1 MLTVLSP
8 AKSLDFETRP
18 ATRKFSEA
26 ALEADT
32 DELIDVM
39 RSKSPAELEK
49 LMGISPALAE
59 LNHERFNDFERP
71 FTMQTARAA
80 ILAFDG
86 DVYRG
91 MDAPG
96 SFGPRDFTQAQKVVR
111 ILSGLY
117 GVLRPLDLIQPY
129 RLEMGTRLATDRG
142 SDLYQFWGTKIT
154 NELNVAMATSPGAA
168 ALVNLASNEYF
179 GAVSGDKINGTV
191 VHPAFLDEKNGE
203 YKIISFY
210 AKVARGAMAAWIV
223 QERIKTIRALP
234 GFDRLGYRFDPE
246 RSTRVRPV
254 FVRPADAVV

>member
-8 AKSLDFETRP
+8 AKSLDFDSRP
-18 ATRKFSEA
+18 ATGKFSQATLAE
-26 ALEADT
+26 DT
-32 DELIDVM
+32 DTLVEVM
-39 RSKSPAELEK
+39 RDKSPAELQQ

-59 LNHERFNDFERP
+59 LNHERFVDFERP
-71 FTMQTARAA
+71 FTAKNARAA
-80 ILAFDG
+80 LLAFSG

-96 SFGPRDFTQAQKVVR
+96 TFDARDFTQAQKVVR

-142 SDLYQFWGTKIT
+142 SDLYQFWGSKIT
-154 NELNVAMATSPGAA
+154 DELNAAMAVSPGAA

-179 GAVSGDKINGTV
+179 GAVCEEKINGTV
-191 VHPAFLDEKNGE
+191 VHPAFLDEKSGE

-210 AKVARGAMAAWIV
+210 AKVARGAMAGWIV
-223 QERIKTIRALP
+223 AERVKTIRALP
-234 GFDRLGYRFDPE
+234 EFDRLGYRFDPE
-246 RSTRVRPV
+246 RSTRLRPV
-254 FVRPADAVV
+254 FVRPASAVV